1 MNLQE
6 WRARQSGGE
15 AFTLPSGLD
24 VRLKK
29 VALLD
34 LVHGGQIPQT
44 LQAPVAEILKRK
56 PDAAVELADLEKFG
70 KVLDLVAKACI
81 VEPEGLDVSEL
92 PVADKQEIFN
102 WANGA
107 AGKLQ
112 SFRQQQNG
120 SVESAFS
127 VGDAPPEAK
136 RAGGRS

>member
-6 WRARQSGGE
+6 WRARQSAGE

-56 PDAAVELADLEKFG
+56 PDAAVEMADLERFG
-70 KVLDLVAKACI
+70 KVLDLVAAACI
-81 VEPEGLDVSEL
+81 VEPEGLDPSEL
-92 PVADKQEIFN
+92 PAADKQAIFN
-102 WANGA
+102 WANQV
-107 AGKLQ
+107 AGKLEPFRSRQ
-112 SFRQQQNG
+112 SGN
-120 SVESAFS
+120 VESSFS
-127 VGDAPPEAK
+127 VGDLSPTTK
-136 RAGGRS
+136 RGPGH

>member
-6 WRARQSGGE
+6 WRARQAGGE

-29 VALLD
+29 VAVLD

-44 LQAPVAEILKRK
+44 LQAPVAEMLKRK
-56 PDAAVELADLEKFG
+56 PDAAVEMADLEKFG

-81 VEPEGLDVSEL
+81 VEPEGLDPAEL
-92 PVADKQEIFN
+92 PTTDKQEIFN

-112 SFRQQQNG
+112 PFRVQQ
-120 SVESAFS
+120 SADVESAFS
-127 VGDAPPEAK
+127 VGDAPPEAE
-136 RAGGRS
+136 RNRRSN